1 MHNHNFENWP
11 FECPEETG
19 CLVTRQVMEQGF
31 PILAILHD
39 DSGTWQV
46 LCETTENPD
55 DGMIV
60 CLGCLYAK
68 FPLIGTHASL
78 KPGFEA
84 VRSSADSQ
92 WIIRKTEYKSE

>member
-1 MHNHNFENWP
+1 MHNHNFETWP
-11 FECPEETG
+11 FECSEETG

-39 DSGTWQV
+39 DEGTWQV

-55 DGMIV
+55 DGLIV
-60 CLGCLYAK
+60 CLGCLYTR
-68 FPLIGTHASL
+68 FPLIGAYASL

-84 VRSSADSQ
+84 VRSSIDSP
-92 WIIRKTEYKSE
+92 WVIRKTEYESE